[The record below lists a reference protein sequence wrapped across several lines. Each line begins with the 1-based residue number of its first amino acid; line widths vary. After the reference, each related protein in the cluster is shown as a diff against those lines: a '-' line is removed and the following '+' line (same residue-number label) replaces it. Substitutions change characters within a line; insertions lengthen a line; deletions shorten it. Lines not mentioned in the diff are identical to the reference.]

1 MLSTKN
7 AIDPHDTENAIV
19 ETVSHVLTVVAKKIL
34 LWVSC
39 LWVDWESQISG
50 VYRKLCKNDHPLLQV
65 YVYSV
70 VQQKAILCTQMIF

>member
-19 ETVSHVLTVVAKKIL
+19 ETVSLVLTVVAKKIL

-39 LWVDWESQISG
+39 LWVD
-50 VYRKLCKNDHPLLQV
+50 
-65 YVYSV
+65 
-70 VQQKAILCTQMIF
+70 